1 MSDFQ
6 KLTLKRLA
14 IKFLVVCAGV
24 GVVWAMIKFER
35 VRYLVIVLS
44 LLSILSFFI
53 YMSIIVA
60 RWDWRL
66 RGLLTKDEYEAYM
79 ACDTIFG
86 YRDDKY
92 IPTEA
97 QIKAIVYGTKEDPDL
112 LWSMYRKLNEGV
124 QS

>member
-6 KLTLKRLA
+6 KQTLKNYGRLFLMSCGA
-14 IKFLVVCAGV
+14 VLLIYGTIKSEL
-24 GVVWAMIKFER
+24 
-35 VRYLVIVLS
+35 VRYATLAVLVLIIVGGFVWGM
-44 LLSILSFFI
+44 IR
-53 YMSIIVA
+53 VA
-60 RWDWRL
+60 RWDWWL
-66 RGLLTKDEYEAYM
+66 RGKLTEQEYKAYM